1 MAFYDE
7 TSSLLRYIVKV
18 GDLVKL
24 RGAFA
29 SHRSWSACGTVIA
42 IDEED
47 YVTVQWWHGMEVV
60 PNPSMEKPTDLLVIC
75 EGNK

>member
-1 MAFYDE
+1 M
-7 TSSLLRYIVKV
+7 KV

-47 YVTVQWWHGMEVV
+47 YVTVQWWDGTEFI
-60 PNPSMEKPTDLLVIC
+60 PNPSMEKPTELLVIC
-75 EGNK
+75 EGDGW

>member
-1 MAFYDE
+1 MN
-7 TSSLLRYIVKV
+7 V
-18 GDLVKL
+18 GDLVKM

-29 SHRSWSACGTVIA
+29 SHRSWSACGTIVA

-47 YVTVQWWHGMEVV
+47 YVTVQWWYDSVII

-75 EGNK
+75 EGDK

>member
-1 MAFYDE
+1 M
-7 TSSLLRYIVKV
+7 KV
-18 GDLVKL
+18 GDLVKM
-24 RGAFA
+24 RGAFTG
-29 SHRSWSACGTVIA
+29 HRSWSACGTVIA

-47 YVTVQWWHGMEVV
+47 YVTVQWWDSTEFI

>member
-1 MAFYDE
+1 MN
-7 TSSLLRYIVKV
+7 V

-29 SHRSWSACGTVIA
+29 NHRMRWFANHRSWSACGTVIA

-47 YVTVQWWHGMEVV
+47 YVTVQWWDGTEFI
-60 PNPSMEKPTDLLVIC
+60 PNPSMEKPTNLMVIC
-75 EGNK
+75 EGDG